1 MSTSNDL
8 IAQNLKTAGALL
20 GRYCEDLKPEEYLP
34 RPCGGA
40 NCAAWIIGHLVMTER
55 NALGR
60 VGVTDLPPLPEGFE
74 KRFARD
80 ETAPKASDYG
90 DVTVLLPLFNRHR
103 ELLIEAVKRAPMEV
117 LDKPLEKPHPFFATV
132 GESINFMGVH
142 VAMHAGQLTYIRRSL
157 GRPPI
162 V

>member
-1 MSTSNDL
+1 MSTPNDL

-20 GRYCEDLKPEEYLP
+20 NRYCEDFKPEEFLH

-40 NCAAWIIGHLVMTER
+40 NCTAWIVGHLVMTER

-60 VGVTDLPPLPEGFE
+60 IGVTDLPPLPDGFE

-80 ETAPKASDYG
+80 ETAPRAADYG
-90 DVTVLLPLFNRHR
+90 DVTILLPLFNRHR
-103 ELLIEAVKRAPMEV
+103 ELLIEAVRRAPME
-117 LDKPLEKPHPFFATV
+117 LIDKPLEKPHPFFATV

-142 VAMHAGQLTYIRRSL
+142 VAMHAGQITYVRRSL

>member
-1 MSTSNDL
+1 MSTPNDL
-8 IAQNLKTAGALL
+8 IAHTLKTSGGLL
-20 GRYCEDLKPEEYLP
+20 SRFCEDLKPEEYLH
-34 RPCGGA
+34 RPCGDA
-40 NCAAWIIGHLVMTER
+40 NCAAWIVGHLVMSER
-55 NALGR
+55 SVLGR

-80 ETAPKASDYG
+80 ETAPKAADYG

-103 ELLIEAVKRAPMEV
+103 ELLIETIKRAPAAL
-117 LDKPLEKPHPFFATV
+117 LDKPLEKPHPLFATV
-132 GESINFMGVH
+132 GEMVNFMGGH
-142 VAMHAGQLTYIRRSL
+142 VAMHAGQITYIRRSL